1 MYHLKKWIFIVLGT
15 LALLLGIVGIFLPII
30 PTTPLVMLS
39 AYFYSQS
46 SDKFHHWL
54 ISTSIYK
61 KYAKDFVEN
70 KQLSRK
76 RKCILLSF
84 ATTMLLFPLIILE
97 PWLKLIIVGLL
108 IYLYYYFI
116 FKIKTIIIQ
125 PLEELKC

>member
-84 ATTMLLFPLIILE
+84 ATTMLLFPLIILG